1 MGLYFLIIL
10 SSEEFCLF
18 QIAVALLDPFVYC
31 FIKLRSCYSLA
42 VQTFLI
48 SIFYYLKMKIKN
60 YLQFLDCSIFMSCFT
75 ETIILIFHLFFYL
88 KKAFYFY
95 FLVV

>member
-18 QIAVALLDPFVYC
+18 PIVVAILDPFVNC
-31 FIKLRSCYSLA
+31 FIKLHSYYSQA

-48 SIFYYLKMKIKN
+48 SIFYYLILKIKN
-60 YLQFLDCSIFMSCFT
+60 NLHFLDCTIFMSCFT
-75 ETIILIFHLFFYL
+75 ETIIPIFHSFFYL
-88 KKAFYFY
+88 ERAFYFY
-95 FLVV
+95 FLMV